1 MEIPKA
7 MVVEKIRGRSGA
19 EKANA
24 ADKQLPDKVDTE
36 TDANLLAEY
45 DLSPGDFDA
54 DFEGQSP
61 NVG

>member
-7 MVVEKIRGRSGA
+7 MVVEKIRSRSGA
-19 EKANA
+19 TKADE
-24 ADKQLPDKVDTE
+24 ADRELPDKVDTE
-36 TDANLLAEY
+36 VDANLLAKY
-45 DLSPGDFDA
+45 DLSPGDLDA